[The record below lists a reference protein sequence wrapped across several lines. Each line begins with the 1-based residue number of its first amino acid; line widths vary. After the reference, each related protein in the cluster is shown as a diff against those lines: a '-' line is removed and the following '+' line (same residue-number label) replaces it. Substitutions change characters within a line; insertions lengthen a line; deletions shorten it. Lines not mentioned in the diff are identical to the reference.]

1 MPIHDKKKKKLSIN
15 GNEGELPQFDK
26 EHLQKKSCS

>member
-1 MPIHDKKKKKLSIN
+1 MKKILSKN

-26 EHLQKKSCS
+26 EHLQKNHAVNL